1 MHIQLELGL
10 NLYPSRLNKLY
21 DRIKPVKQ
29 MKTKEAKPEPYRF
42 AQKMPLNHIQLE
54 SAIVALLGQE
64 PMSSWRIAKALKIN
78 PQSVHGVLA
87 SLIDEEDSPFSFN
100 MSTKLYSMEKF
111 R

>member
-1 MHIQLELGL
+1 MHIQLELGI

-29 MKTKEAKPEPYRF
+29 MKTKEAKPEPYRP

-54 SAIVALLGQE
+54 SAIVGLLREKPMSLGQ
-64 PMSSWRIAKALKIN
+64 MAKTLRVSA
-78 PQSVHGVLA
+78 QTVRSALA
-87 SLIDEEDSPFSFN
+87 SMLDEEYSPFSFN
-100 MSTKLYSMEKF
+100 PATNLYSMEKF